1 VDQARRPSAVSKQ
14 HAFRQAAPDG
24 WDAAERMPQVAAIA
38 NVLDNFDAADV
49 ESRRRVFGVI
59 YEDLRKRARRL
70 LAAHETSS
78 LNTTGLVHEAYLKL
92 IGVPLSVESRA
103 HFFHIAATAMR
114 QIMVDHARHRQSQKR
129 DRRVAVTLDADIADS
144 ETSRIM
150 DMLALDGA
158 LQNLGAEGERL
169 VRVVELHFFAG
180 LSFPEIAD
188 LLSVSL
194 STVEREWRTARAFLY
209 RSMQDVQP

>member
-1 VDQARRPSAVSKQ
+1 
-14 HAFRQAAPDG
+14 
-24 WDAAERMPQVAAIA
+24 MPQVAAIA
-38 NVLDNFDAADV
+38 NLLENVDAGDI
-49 ESRRRVFGVI
+49 ESRQRLFALI

-78 LNTTGLVHEAYLKL
+78 LNTTGLVHEAYVKL
-92 IGVPLSVESRA
+92 VAMPLSVESRA

-129 DRRVAVTLDADIADS
+129 DRRVAVTLDADVADPD
-144 ETSRIM
+144 TSRVM

-158 LQNLGAEGERL
+158 LENLRVEGERL

-188 LLSVSL
+188 LSSVSL
-194 STVEREWRTARAFLY
+194 STVEREWRAARAFLY
-209 RSMQDVQP
+209 RSMRDVRP